1 MNENKF
7 LEQAERYLNK
17 EMTSEEITEFE
28 QQCQANT
35 ELAGMLAEHESFI
48 HKLTAYVEEK
58 KFRNQLSNIH
68 TSLAEQQQIH
78 EPVAGPKTI
87 SIWYKYKRVMGVAAS
102 IAGITTLLIAGMVS
116 YYSNKEN
123 SQTVQELNKKFE
135 STRRTVDELKQ
146 QVENESFT
154 KAPDN
159 TPIKSGGTGF
169 LIDGKGLI
177 ITNAHVVQGSNSV
190 VVQNSEGRQF
200 RTELFHVNPDIDIA
214 FLKITD
220 EDFETVQNLP
230 YPIKKS
236 GADLGEELFTLGYPR
251 EEIVYNEGYMSAS
264 TGFNGDTL
272 SFQIGLT
279 ANPGNSG
286 GPVFNKNGEV
296 IGIINTRQLKAEGV
310 VFALS
315 SSNIYNIIDN
325 LKEDSTIQRIKLP
338 AGNQLKSLERAQ
350 QVKKLKDFVY
360 MVKSY

>member
-1 MNENKF
+1 MNEMKF
-7 LEQAERYLNK
+7 LELADRYLNN
-17 EMTSEEITEFE
+17 EMDADEKSAFENYCRLDSEKARLF
-28 QQCQANT
+28 
-35 ELAGMLAEHESFI
+35 AENESFLNLLKTYVAQSAFKKELNEV
-48 HKLTAYVEEK
+48 HEELT
-58 KFRNQLSNIH
+58 
-68 TSLAEQQQIH
+68 EQHYILNP
-78 EPVAGPKTI
+78 PVVKTI
-87 SIWYKYKRVMGVAAS
+87 SVWSKYKRVMGVAAS

-135 STRRTVDELKQ
+135 STRRTVDELRQ
-146 QVENESFT
+146 QVENENIN

-169 LIDGKGLI
+169 LVDGKGVLV
-177 ITNAHVVQGSNSV
+177 TNAHVVQGASSI
-190 VVQNSEGRQF
+190 VVQNSKGNQF
-200 RTELFHVNPDIDIA
+200 RTELIHIDPEIDIA

-220 EDFETVQNLP
+220 NDFQPLNQLP
-230 YPIKKS
+230 YHIKKS

-251 EEIVYNEGYMSAS
+251 EEIVYNEGYMSAK

-272 SFQIGLT
+272 SFQIGLA

-296 IGIINTRQLKAEGV
+296 IGIINTRQLKVEGV

-315 SSNIYNIIDN
+315 ASNIYNIIDVI
-325 LKEDSTIQRIKLP
+325 DSDSLQQKIKLP
-338 AGNQLKSLERAQ
+338 SGNQLRSLDRIQ
-350 QVKKLKDFVY
+350 QIKKIEDYVF